1 MPNLD
6 NIFNKFFPQSQTG
19 SKGKFLLRMAWSV
32 EILVALIGLCI
43 GIIIIRGAQGA
54 TEASDLMARGISLND
69 LTIGMIFII
78 VAVVELTKIPLATAV
93 YYSVR
98 LSWKIIFLLG
108 LLLVNV
114 STFETIVTGF
124 ERINR
129 ERTKVVDK
137 MIVEYNSI
145 KTQIELI
152 NDNTKVKTFDV
163 DINNLRDQRTKINS
177 QISEITINGQKRI
190 QDTLNTGSNKDAIA
204 QLQSQ
209 IDTLTNDINTLSAKK
224 ADLPNQIKK
233 IGILKTNEKSILAE
247 IAAIE
252 KTIINK
258 EKEKRIKEEKIAD
271 LIKQQS
277 VNTGGQVDII
287 KNEITLAIKPLNEEL
302 EVISA
307 KINDLEK
314 RQKGFT
320 LDKEDKDQKLRDLE
334 DRKLELISNS
344 EGTGIDDLAP
354 DNQVFRVAT
363 WLKGWFVIDYN
374 KEIDKINDQIF
385 ELEKQ
390 KVKSITEKSW
400 FDSILSYFNKNSEL
414 DNEAIDKQISRLQI
428 QISDFEKKAERE
440 SNTVE
445 ESVYADLP
453 RGAITAAFWL
463 WFGVLSFII
472 SITGTLLAFAS
483 LVMLDPRLHIIRNK
497 RTAHWKGLS
506 IRISKL
512 IVLINKYVWGKI
524 KRFRDP
530 NVKIIEKEVVV
541 EKEIEKIVEKPIEV
555 EKIVEKIVEKP
566 VEIEKIVIKEV
577 EVPKEIE
584 TIRKEMVYVPLPTD
598 DEELLKKGPF
608 SAPDYDKNNKKK

>member
-43 GIIIIRGAQGA
+43 GIIIIRGAQGV

-152 NDNTKVKTFDV
+152 NDNTKVKTFDI

-190 QDTLNTGSNKDAIA
+190 QDILNTGSNKDAIA

-209 IDTLTNDINTLSAKK
+209 IDTLTNDISTLSAKK

-277 VNTGGQVDII
+277 VNTSGQVDII

-302 EVISA
+302 EIISA

-354 DNQVFRVAT
+354 DNQVFRVAI

-428 QISDFEKKAERE
+428 QISDFEKKAERAL
-440 SNTVE
+440 NTVE

-453 RGAITAAFWL
+453 RGAITAAFWI

-472 SITGTLLAFAS
+472 SVTGTLLAFAS

-541 EKEIEKIVEKPIEV
+541 EKEVEKIVEKPIEV

>member
-98 LSWKIIFLLG
+98 LSWKIIFLIG

-152 NDNTKVKTFDV
+152 NDNTKVKTFDI

-190 QDTLNTGSNKDAIA
+190 QDILNTGSNKDAIA

-209 IDTLTNDINTLSAKK
+209 IDTLTNDISTLSAKK

-400 FDSILSYFNKNSEL
+400 FESILSYFNKNSEL

-428 QISDFEKKAERE
+428 QISDFEKKAERAL
-440 SNTVE
+440 NTVE

-472 SITGTLLAFAS
+472 SVTGTLLAFAS

-541 EKEIEKIVEKPIEV
+541 EKEVEKIVEKPIEV

>member
-43 GIIIIRGAQGA
+43 GIIIIRGAQGV

-98 LSWKIIFLLG
+98 LSWKIIFLIG

-152 NDNTKVKTFDV
+152 NDNTKVKTFDI

-190 QDTLNTGSNKDAIA
+190 QDVLNTGSNKEAIA

-209 IDTLTNDINTLSAKK
+209 IDTLTNDISTLSTKK

-252 KTIINK
+252 KTIQNK
-258 EKEKRIKEEKIAD
+258 EKEKKIKEAKIAD

-277 VNTGGQVDII
+277 VNTSGQADII

-302 EVISA
+302 EVISE

-374 KEIDKINDQIF
+374 KEINKINDQIF

-400 FDSILSYFNKNSEL
+400 FDSIISYFNKNSEL
-414 DNEAIDKQISRLQI
+414 DNDAIDKQISRLQI
-428 QISDFEKKAERE
+428 QISDFEKKAELAL
-440 SNTVE
+440 NTVE

-472 SITGTLLAFAS
+472 SVTGTLLAFAS

-524 KRFRDP
+524 KRFKDP
-530 NVKIIEKEVVV
+530 KVKIVEKEVVV
-541 EKEIEKIVEKPIEV
+541 EKEV
-555 EKIVEKIVEKP
+555 EKIVEKNVG
-566 VEIEKIVIKEV
+566 EKIVYEKV
-577 EVPKEIE
+577 EVPKEV
-584 TIRKEMVYVPLPTD
+584 IRKELVYVPLPTD
-598 DEELLKKGPF
+598 DEELIKKGPIK
-608 SAPDYDKNNKKK
+608 ATDYDKKK

>member
-43 GIIIIRGAQGA
+43 GIIIIRGAQGV

-152 NDNTKVKTFDV
+152 NDNTKVKTFDI

-190 QDTLNTGSNKDAIA
+190 QDILNTGSNKDAIA

-209 IDTLTNDINTLSAKK
+209 IDTLTNDISTLSAKK

-277 VNTGGQVDII
+277 VNTSGQVDII

-302 EVISA
+302 EIISA

-428 QISDFEKKAERE
+428 QISDFEKKAERAL
-440 SNTVE
+440 NTVE

-472 SITGTLLAFAS
+472 SVTGTLLAFAC

-541 EKEIEKIVEKPIEV
+541 EKEVEKIVEKPIEV

>member
-98 LSWKIIFLLG
+98 LSWKIIFLIG

-190 QDTLNTGSNKDAIA
+190 QDILNTGSNKDAIA

-209 IDTLTNDINTLSAKK
+209 IDTLTNDISTLSAKK

-277 VNTGGQVDII
+277 VNTSGQVDII

-428 QISDFEKKAERE
+428 QISDFEKKAERAL
-440 SNTVE
+440 NTVE

-472 SITGTLLAFAS
+472 SVTGTLLAFAS

-541 EKEIEKIVEKPIEV
+541 EKEVEKIVEKPIEV

>member
-98 LSWKIIFLLG
+98 LSWKIIFLIG

-152 NDNTKVKTFDV
+152 NDNTKVKTFDI

-190 QDTLNTGSNKDAIA
+190 QDILNTGSNKDAIA

-209 IDTLTNDINTLSAKK
+209 IDTLTNDISTLSAKK

-302 EVISA
+302 EIISA

-428 QISDFEKKAERE
+428 QISDFEKKAERAL
-440 SNTVE
+440 NTVE

-472 SITGTLLAFAS
+472 SVTGTLLAFAS

-541 EKEIEKIVEKPIEV
+541 EKEVEKIVEKPIEV

>member
-190 QDTLNTGSNKDAIA
+190 QDILNTGSNKDAIA

-209 IDTLTNDINTLSAKK
+209 IDTLTNDISTLSAKK

-277 VNTGGQVDII
+277 VNTSGQVDII

-400 FDSILSYFNKNSEL
+400 FDGILSYFNKNSEL

-428 QISDFEKKAERE
+428 QISDFEKKAELAL
-440 SNTVE
+440 NTVE

-472 SITGTLLAFAS
+472 SVTGTLLAFAS

-541 EKEIEKIVEKPIEV
+541 EKEVEKIVEKPIEV

>member
-98 LSWKIIFLLG
+98 LSWKIIFLIG

-152 NDNTKVKTFDV
+152 NDNTKVKTFDI

-190 QDTLNTGSNKDAIA
+190 QDILNTGSNKDAIA

-209 IDTLTNDINTLSAKK
+209 IDTLTNDISTLSAKK

-428 QISDFEKKAERE
+428 QISDFEKKAERAL
-440 SNTVE
+440 NTVE

-472 SITGTLLAFAS
+472 SVTGTLLAFAS

-541 EKEIEKIVEKPIEV
+541 EKEVEKIVEKPIEV

>member
-32 EILVALIGLCI
+32 EILVAFIGLCI

-54 TEASDLMARGISLND
+54 TEASDLLARGISLND

-98 LSWKIIFLLG
+98 LSWKIIFLIG

-129 ERTKVVDK
+129 ERTKIVDK
-137 MIVEYNSI
+137 LIVEYNS
-145 KTQIELI
+145 
-152 NDNTKVKTFDV
+152 VKTKIQNINENFEV
-163 DINNLRDQRTKINS
+163 KNVNKEIENLIKRRNDINKDIG
-177 QISEITINGQKRI
+177 EITINAQKQI
-190 QDTLNTGSNKDAIA
+190 QNVKDSGANQDNISQLRSDIEDLDEKIDSLLNANTDLSSQKDSKVFGSNKKSIDKSIA
-204 QLQSQ
+204 DNNKR
-209 IDTLTNDINTLSAKK
+209 IEKYEKDR
-224 ADLPNQIKK
+224 
-233 IGILKTNEKSILAE
+233 NEKSNNLQKLIEVSNKDNEGE
-247 IAAIE
+247 INLINQSKDNQL
-252 KTIINK
+252 KTLLE
-258 EKEKRIKEEKIAD
+258 EKE
-271 LIKQQS
+271 L
-277 VNTGGQVDII
+277 
-287 KNEITLAIKPLNEEL
+287 
-302 EVISA
+302 
-307 KINDLEK
+307 
-314 RQKGFT
+314 
-320 LDKEDKDQKLRDLE
+320 LDKEIKVLEEEKFKYQENDKNKAQRLIDLK
-334 DRKLELISNS
+334 DRKNELI
-344 EGTGIDDLAP
+344 TKIDELAP
-354 DNQVFRVAT
+354 DSQVFRVAT
-363 WLKGWFVIDYN
+363 WLKGWFIIDYN
-374 KEIDKINDQIF
+374 KEIKKIDDQIF

-390 KVKSITEKSW
+390 KVKSITEKGW
-400 FDSILSYFNKNSEL
+400 LDKFLSYFNKNSEL
-414 DNEAIDKQISRLQI
+414 DNEAIDMQISRLQK
-428 QISDFEKKAERE
+428 QKSDFEIKAERAL
-440 SNTVE
+440 NTVE

-472 SITGTLLAFAS
+472 SVTGTLLAFAS

-506 IRISKL
+506 IRISRL
-512 IVLINKYVWGKI
+512 FVLINKYIWGKI

-530 NVKIIEKEVVV
+530 NVKIVEKEV
-541 EKEIEKIVEKPIEV
+541 EKEVEKIVEKPIEV

-566 VEIEKIVIKEV
+566 VEVEKIVIKEV